1 MSGLRSS
8 SKEERSP
15 DTAFLFQDNDCY
27 RTCSKISLR
36 TFTKRSTENFP
47 LPSYFLTGIFRLLL
61 IRYSLTMRRLPL
73 PIYLIIAY
81 MLLAFGWWGIL
92 LLRKNEEAHIA
103 QVNELAYRMA
113 VQQGSNDEEAFRNTK
128 VYQQLTSDFERGQK
142 MIIGEA
148 VILILSLIGGL
159 VLLFRFL
166 RKEISAAEQQ
176 RNFLLS
182 ITHEL
187 KSPLA
192 GIRLI
197 LETFQKR
204 RELKPEIQE
213 KLSTNALAET
223 DRLTALVNDLLLSAK
238 LENVYDI
245 NEESLDLGQL
255 IHEAADRVAMKYK
268 SASLHVDIAQDVGL
282 VKGDRLG
289 LTSVAVNLLE
299 NAAKYSQPSPVIH
312 TSLQRGGAKELI
324 WEVSDNG
331 MGIPDREKRRVF
343 TKFYRV
349 GNEDTRT
356 TKGTG
361 LGLFIVKQLVE
372 KHGGQLELLDNEP
385 QGTTFRIF
393 LPTD

>member
-1 MSGLRSS
+1 
-8 SKEERSP
+8 
-15 DTAFLFQDNDCY
+15 
-27 RTCSKISLR
+27 
-36 TFTKRSTENFP
+36 
-47 LPSYFLTGIFRLLL
+47 
-61 IRYSLTMRRLPL
+61 MRRLPF
-73 PIYLIIAY
+73 ITYGIIAY
-81 MLLAFGWWGIL
+81 MLLAFGWWSVL
-92 LLRKNEEAHIA
+92 LMRKNEEAHTA
-103 QVNELAYRMA
+103 RVDKLAYQLA
-113 VQQGSNDEEAFRNTK
+113 VQREIDKPADFRETERYAELTK
-128 VYQQLTSDFERGQK
+128 TFERQQI
-142 MIIGEA
+142 MILGEA
-148 VILILSLIGGL
+148 LLLVLSLAGGL
-159 VLLFRFL
+159 YILYRSLS
-166 RKEISAAEQQ
+166 KEISAAEQQ

-238 LENVYDI
+238 LESTYQL
-245 NEESLDLGQL
+245 NEEDIDLGGL

-268 SASLHVDIAQDVGL
+268 TANIHVDIEPDLKL
-282 VKGDRLG
+282 VRGDRLG
-289 LTSVAVNLLE
+289 LMSVAVNLLE
-299 NAAKYSQPSPVIH
+299 NAAKYSQPEPVIY
-312 TSLQRGGAKELI
+312 TSLQRGGESELV
-324 WEVSDNG
+324 WEVADNG
-331 MGIPDREKRRVF
+331 MGIPGKEKRRVF

-372 KHGGQLELLDNEP
+372 THGGQLELLDNEP
-385 QGTTFRIF
+385 KGTKFRIF
-393 LPTD
+393 LPTK

>member
-1 MSGLRSS
+1 MG
-8 SKEERSP
+8 
-15 DTAFLFQDNDCY
+15 
-27 RTCSKISLR
+27 
-36 TFTKRSTENFP
+36 
-47 LPSYFLTGIFRLLL
+47 
-61 IRYSLTMRRLPL
+61 RLPVL
-73 PIYLIIAY
+73 TYLIIAY
-81 MLLAFGWWGIL
+81 MFLAFGWWGIL
-92 LLRKNEEAHIA
+92 LLRKNEQAHVA

-113 VQQGSNDEEAFRNTK
+113 VQRGSNNEQAFRNTEI
-128 VYQQLTSDFERGQK
+128 YQQLTKDFDRGQQ

-148 VILILSLIGGL
+148 VILVLSLIGGL
-159 VLLFRFL
+159 FMLFRSL
-166 RKEISAAEQQ
+166 RKEISAAQQQ

-245 NEESLDLGQL
+245 NEETLDLGEV
-255 IHEAADRVAMKYK
+255 IHEAAERVAMKYK
-268 SASLHVDIAQDVGL
+268 TASLHVDIAPDVGM
-282 VKGDRLG
+282 VNGDRLG

-299 NAAKYSQPSPVIH
+299 NAAKYSQPNPVIH
-312 TSLQRGGAKELI
+312 TSLQRGGARELI

-393 LPTD
+393 LPTA

>member
-1 MSGLRSS
+1 
-8 SKEERSP
+8 
-15 DTAFLFQDNDCY
+15 
-27 RTCSKISLR
+27 
-36 TFTKRSTENFP
+36 
-47 LPSYFLTGIFRLLL
+47 
-61 IRYSLTMRRLPL
+61 MRRLPVI
-73 PIYLIIAY
+73 IYLIIAY
-81 MLLAFGWWGIL
+81 MFLAFGWWSIL
-92 LLRKNEEAHIA
+92 LLRKNEQAHVA

-113 VQQGSNDEEAFRNTK
+113 VQQGSNNEEAFRNTE
-128 VYQQLTSDFERGQK
+128 VYQQLTSDFERGQQ

-148 VILILSLIGGL
+148 VILVLSLVGGL
-159 VLLFRFL
+159 FLLLRSL
-166 RKEISAAEQQ
+166 RKAISAAQQQ

-204 RELKPEIQE
+204 RELRPEIQE

-223 DRLTALVNDLLLSAK
+223 DRLTALINDLLLSAK
-238 LENVYDI
+238 LENAYDI
-245 NEESLDLGQL
+245 NEESLDLGEL
-255 IHEAADRVAMKYK
+255 IHEAAERVAMKYK
-268 SASLHVDIAQDVGL
+268 TATLHVDIAPDVGM
-282 VKGDRLG
+282 VNGDRLG

-299 NAAKYSQPSPVIH
+299 NAAKYSQPTPVIH
-312 TSLQRGGAKELI
+312 TSLQRGGARELI

-331 MGIPDREKRRVF
+331 MGIPDREKLRVF

-385 QGTTFRIF
+385 QGTTFRIY
-393 LPTD
+393 LPTAKELVETTLR

>member
-1 MSGLRSS
+1 
-8 SKEERSP
+8 
-15 DTAFLFQDNDCY
+15 
-27 RTCSKISLR
+27 
-36 TFTKRSTENFP
+36 
-47 LPSYFLTGIFRLLL
+47 
-61 IRYSLTMRRLPL
+61 MRRLPL
-73 PIYLIIAY
+73 ITYAIIAY
-81 MLLAFGWWGIL
+81 MLLAFGWWSVL
-92 LLRKNEEAHIA
+92 LLRKNAEAHTA
-103 QVNELAYRMA
+103 QVDKLAYQLAIQREIA
-113 VQQGSNDEEAFRNTK
+113 KPADFQKTEA
-128 VYQQLTSDFERGQK
+128 YQQLTKDFDRNQV
-142 MIIGEA
+142 MILGEA
-148 VILILSLIGGL
+148 LLLVLSLAGGL
-159 VLLFRFL
+159 YILYRSL

-238 LENVYDI
+238 LENVYQL
-245 NEESLDLGQL
+245 NEEELDLGELVQD
-255 IHEAADRVAMKYK
+255 AADRVAMKYK
-268 SASLHVDIAQDVGL
+268 TAKLNVDIEPGVGL
-282 VKGDRLG
+282 VTGDRLG

-299 NAAKYSQPSPVIH
+299 NAAKYSQPNPVIH
-312 TSLQRGGAKELI
+312 TSLQRGGGRELV
-324 WEVSDNG
+324 WEVADNG
-331 MGIPDREKRRVF
+331 MGISNREKRRVF

-349 GNEDTRT
+349 GNGDTRT

-372 KHGGQLELLDNEP
+372 RHGGQLELLDNVP
-385 QGTTFRIF
+385 KGTKFRIY
-393 LPTD
+393 LPTK

>member
-1 MSGLRSS
+1 
-8 SKEERSP
+8 
-15 DTAFLFQDNDCY
+15 
-27 RTCSKISLR
+27 
-36 TFTKRSTENFP
+36 
-47 LPSYFLTGIFRLLL
+47 
-61 IRYSLTMRRLPL
+61 MRRLPL

>member
-1 MSGLRSS
+1 MG
-8 SKEERSP
+8 
-15 DTAFLFQDNDCY
+15 
-27 RTCSKISLR
+27 
-36 TFTKRSTENFP
+36 
-47 LPSYFLTGIFRLLL
+47 
-61 IRYSLTMRRLPL
+61 RLPVL
-73 PIYLIIAY
+73 TYLIIAY
-81 MLLAFGWWGIL
+81 MFLAFGWWGIL
-92 LLRKNEEAHIA
+92 LLRKNEQAHVA

-113 VQQGSNDEEAFRNTK
+113 VQQGSNNEAFRNTE
-128 VYQQLTSDFERGQK
+128 VYHQLTKDFDRGQK

-148 VILILSLIGGL
+148 IILVLSLIGGL
-159 VLLFRFL
+159 FMLFRSL
-166 RKEISAAEQQ
+166 RKEISAAQQQ

-245 NEESLDLGQL
+245 NEETLDLGEV
-255 IHEAADRVAMKYK
+255 IHDAAERVAMKYK
-268 SASLHVDIAQDVGL
+268 TSSLHVDIAPDVGM
-282 VKGDRLG
+282 VNGDRLG

-299 NAAKYSQPSPVIH
+299 NAAKYSQPNPVIH
-312 TSLQRGGAKELI
+312 TSLQRGGARELI

-372 KHGGQLELLDNEP
+372 KHGGQLELLDNKP
-385 QGTTFRIF
+385 QGTTFRIY
-393 LPTD
+393 LPTA

>member
-1 MSGLRSS
+1 
-8 SKEERSP
+8 
-15 DTAFLFQDNDCY
+15 
-27 RTCSKISLR
+27 
-36 TFTKRSTENFP
+36 
-47 LPSYFLTGIFRLLL
+47 
-61 IRYSLTMRRLPL
+61 MRKLPL
-73 PIYLIIAY
+73 ITYFIIAY
-81 MLLAFGWWGIL
+81 MLLAFGWWSVL
-92 LLRKNEEAHIA
+92 LLRKNEEAHDA
-103 QVNELAYRMA
+103 KVELVALRLA
-113 VQQGSNDEEAFRNTK
+113 VQSQIDQPADFRLTEAYADLRETFGR
-128 VYQQLTSDFERGQK
+128 QQN
-142 MIIGEA
+142 MIIGESLLL
-148 VILILSLIGGL
+148 VLSLAGGL
-159 VLLFRFL
+159 LLLFKSL

-204 RELKPEIQE
+204 RELKPEIQH

-238 LENVYDI
+238 LEQVYQI
-245 NEESLDLGQL
+245 NEEPIDLGEL
-255 IHEAADRVAMKYK
+255 IQDAADRVGMKYK
-268 SASLHVDIAQDVGL
+268 SANLHVDIEPGVGL
-282 VKGDRLG
+282 VTGDRLG

-299 NAAKYSQPSPVIH
+299 NAAKYSRPDPVIH
-312 TSLQRGGAKELI
+312 TSLQRGGQNELI
-324 WEVSDNG
+324 WEVADNG

-361 LGLFIVKQLVE
+361 LGLFIVKELVE

-385 QGTTFRIF
+385 RGTRFRVY
-393 LPTD
+393 LPTV